1 MIHVQLLIQNQYHQV
16 CIGQVKQ
23 YPVLLIHNITNR
35 VQTACPGDIVHTYS
49 CNTQI
54 ITIILYTQQVFLSSE
69 EY

>member
-49 CNTQI
+49 
-54 ITIILYTQQVFLSSE
+54 
-69 EY
+69 